1 MNVKIEL
8 AYERTVFDNGLV
20 LLISESHK
28 LPLVSLNAY
37 VRCGLD
43 QNPEDH
49 PGLASLTARMLD
61 EGTEKF
67 SYRQIAEMV
76 EGSGGAASI
85 FSQRELSGINIQL
98 RSEDWRLG
106 LELLDQMVC
115 HPVFP
120 SDRTELEKEKVLNHL
135 RAMEDEPQTVASN
148 AFNRIIYNGS
158 PLAYPVLGVP
168 DNLAVIQA
176 PDLLLFHREKYGPE
190 ATILVICGDV
200 TTKEVLAEVE
210 ERFSRWHNPD
220 LRRLTLPDFQ
230 RQQSPVYESCP
241 MDKEQLHI
249 LVGHLGITRHN
260 TDFPALQVLDVI
272 LGNGPGFTS
281 RIPRKLRDEQGLA
294 YSTYSDMTSSSGL
307 YPGRFSAYI
316 CTSPE
321 NGKAALKGMLDEIR
335 DVAANGVTD
344 EELETAKDYLTGSF
358 VFDIQSI
365 QLVAR
370 FLLSVEFFDL
380 GPDYISR
387 YPALIENV
395 TREEVEQVARRYL
408 DTVNY
413 TTVIAGPV

>member
-220 LRRLTLPDFQ
+220 LRRLTLPDF
-230 RQQSPVYESCP
+230 RGSNHLYTNPARWTRNNFIFWLVTWVSPATT
-241 MDKEQLHI
+241 Q
-249 LVGHLGITRHN
+249 
-260 TDFPALQVLDVI
+260 
-272 LGNGPGFTS
+272 TS
-281 RIPRKLRDEQGLA
+281 RPSRSLM
-294 YSTYSDMTSSSGL
+294 S
-307 YPGRFSAYI
+307 FS
-316 CTSPE
+316 
-321 NGKAALKGMLDEIR
+321 
-335 DVAANGVTD
+335 
-344 EELETAKDYLTGSF
+344 ETARGLRAAFPGNCETNRAWLTPPT
-358 VFDIQSI
+358 
-365 QLVAR
+365 A
-370 FLLSVEFFDL
+370 
-380 GPDYISR
+380 
-387 YPALIENV
+387 
-395 TREEVEQVARRYL
+395 T
-408 DTVNY
+408 
-413 TTVIAGPV
+413 